1 MQSEQMFGLL
11 KARARRGNADLMW
24 LVGTAYRDGHFR
36 CIGRKWE
43 VPVRRSVK
51 LAMRW
56 LERAA
61 EKRSTGA
68 MVDLAALLYRQ
79 GLEAKDD
86 RERRSRLV
94 EALRWERRAW
104 CQGESFAAWNAAI
117 TCSALG
123 RRKAC
128 FRWLCNSYE
137 KSGEGLPVVALCYAT
152 GYGVRKDATKA
163 VAMLE
168 EMRGRYNAATD
179 ETRLALTLLA
189 KLRRGVRIEITEP
202 ITRMMESLRTRG

>member
-43 VPVRRSVK
+43 MPVRRSVK

-86 RERRSRLV
+86 RERRPRLA
-94 EALRWERRAW
+94 EALRWERWAW
-104 CQGESFAAWNAAI
+104 HQGESFAAWNAAI
-117 TCSALG
+117 MCSALG
-123 RRKAC
+123 RRRAC
-128 FRWLCNSYE
+128 FRWLCNSYK

-152 GYGVRKDATKA
+152 GYGVRKDVAKA
-163 VAMLE
+163 EAMLAG
-168 EMRGRYNAATD
+168 MKSQHNAATD
-179 ETRLALTLLA
+179 QTRLALTLLA
-189 KLRRGVRIEITEP
+189 RLRQGVRIEISEP
-202 ITRMMESLRTRG
+202 ITRMMDGLCTRG